1 MCAKIHQYQTNLRVK
16 RLARQ
21 KLVKPKSKIFTRCST
36 YSASNPKSWVMGN
49 VGSWKITYSLVT
61 YLHYV
66 CAKFY
71 PNRTTFSV
79 KGLARREVAEPKS
92 TNFMRCSTYSAS
104 NQKTWAKGN
113 VGSWDSVCNLVNYL
127 LYVSA
132 KFQTNRIIFRVKGL
146 ATNEVVKRNST
157 KFTRCSTYSA
167 SDEKISSQVELKEMK
182 ICI

>member
-1 MCAKIHQYQTNLRVK
+1 MCAKIHQNRTNLRVK

-21 KLVKPKSKIFTRCST
+21 KLVKPRSKHFTRCST

-49 VGSWKITYSLVT
+49 VGSWKFTYSLVT

-113 VGSWDSVCNLVNYL
+113 VGSWDSACNLVNYL
-127 LYVSA
+127 HYVSA
-132 KFQTNRIIFRVKGL
+132 KFQTNRTKGL
-146 ATNEVVKRNST
+146 ATNEVVKRKNT
-157 KFTRCSTYSA
+157 NFIGRSTYSA
-167 SDEKISSQVELKEMK
+167 SNQKILSQGECTKLRLCM
-182 ICI
+182 